1 MLTLSHRSVTELAI
15 VVLTCKIKAL
25 KISCMVFDLLGNP
38 VWNLRTKT
46 PQNEQTTVPWHQD
59 NAYLDSSSLRV
70 LQPTAWVPL
79 VDTNTKNGCMQVR

>member
-1 MLTLSHRSVTELAI
+1 MFLNSWCPTLS
-15 VVLTCKIKAL
+15 
-25 KISCMVFDLLGNP
+25 GNP

-59 NAYLDSSSLRV
+59 NAYLDNSSLRV

-79 VDTNTKNGCMQVR
+79 IDTNTKNGCMQVTKSNSIDYRVVYPNYLY

>member
-1 MLTLSHRSVTELAI
+1 MW
-15 VVLTCKIKAL
+15 CMN
-25 KISCMVFDLLGNP
+25 ISLGHP

-59 NAYLDSSSLRV
+59 NAYLDTSSLRT

-79 VDTNTKNGCMQVR
+79 IDTNMKNGCMQVRFK